1 MASPLEDP
9 TLQFVFGR
17 AFLVALERGNL
28 AAATAFARAF
38 LERHAEWSDSDR
50 LSAAQDAA

>member
-38 LERHAEWSDSDR
+38 LERHAEWPGGD
-50 LSAAQDAA
+50 LSAARDAA

>member
-9 TLQFVFGR
+9 SLQYVFGR
-17 AFLVALERGNL
+17 AFLVALEGGNL

-38 LERHAEWSDSDR
+38 LERHAEWSGGG
-50 LSAAQDAA
+50 LSAMQGAA